1 MEKPEF
7 NYKRKPAFIS
17 FLLVYL
23 FCFGISFLL
32 IDNSH
37 AISKEITGQIVARF
51 EVPASNLLWKLPYGI
66 IISVPFLIYG
76 IHKLLWNIMSLYEI
90 NSSEIR
96 LLTGSLSRKEHF
108 YVVSEFFEL
117 SFKQNLIEAPFRV
130 GTLILTSMK
139 TGKRLIIKGVYNVKY
154 VVEVL
159 RSGLGASY

>member
-1 MEKPEF
+1 MEKPDF

-32 IDNSH
+32 IKNSP
-37 AISKEITGQIVARF
+37 AISKVISGQIIVRF
-51 EVPASNLLWKLPYGI
+51 NIPLPDFLWNLPYGI
-66 IISVPFLIYG
+66 ILSLPFLIYG
-76 IHKLLWNIMSLYEI
+76 IRKVLWNLMSIYEF

-108 YVVSEFFEL
+108 FHISDFFEV
-117 SFKQNLIEAPFRV
+117 SFKQNLIETPFGV
-130 GTLILTSMK
+130 GCLILTSMK
-139 TGKRLIIKGVYNVKY
+139 GGRRLIIKGVYNVKS

>member
-1 MEKPEF
+1 MEKPDF

-32 IDNSH
+32 IDNSP
-37 AISKEITGQIVARF
+37 AISKVISGQIIVRF
-51 EVPASNLLWKLPYGI
+51 NIPLPDFLWNLPYGI
-66 IISVPFLIYG
+66 ILSLPFLIYG
-76 IHKLLWNIMSLYEI
+76 IRKVLWNLMSIYEF

-108 YVVSEFFEL
+108 FHISDFFEV
-117 SFKQNLIEAPFRV
+117 SFKQNLIETPFGV
-130 GTLILTSMK
+130 GCLILTSMK
-139 TGKRLIIKGVYNVKY
+139 GGRRLIIKGVYNVKS